1 MCVRMLHFT
10 NSSHSVLLLDDG
22 KYKMSLLVKS
32 DLSGHSLL
40 SEPSKLSCVVV
51 CHIGYNPSLFSALIV
66 CVYEEPVV
74 PEQAATVTEKLGE
87 YLISVGY

>member
-1 MCVRMLHFT
+1 MHFFRT
-10 NSSHSVLLLDDG
+10 FVPAAAVSPPRVNRPRSDTTGRHNDSIFPTPNLPIISKSTSKNNPAVSS
-22 KYKMSLLVKS
+22 
-32 DLSGHSLL
+32 
-40 SEPSKLSCVVV
+40 
-51 CHIGYNPSLFSALIV
+51 SALIV

>member
-1 MCVRMLHFT
+1 MCQI
-10 NSSHSVLLLDDG
+10 S
-22 KYKMSLLVKS
+22 
-32 DLSGHSLL
+32 
-40 SEPSKLSCVVV
+40 
-51 CHIGYNPSLFSALIV
+51 YNPSLFSALIV

>member
-1 MCVRMLHFT
+1 
-10 NSSHSVLLLDDG
+10 
-22 KYKMSLLVKS
+22 MSWS
-32 DLSGHSLL
+32 T
-40 SEPSKLSCVVV
+40 SKN
-51 CHIGYNPSLFSALIV
+51 NPAVSFSALIV

>member
-1 MCVRMLHFT
+1 MGKWSLPNLFT
-10 NSSHSVLLLDDG
+10 PLICLSSS
-22 KYKMSLLVKS
+22 
-32 DLSGHSLL
+32 
-40 SEPSKLSCVVV
+40 PS
-51 CHIGYNPSLFSALIV
+51 PALIV